1 MNAEQML
8 IREPQR
14 NRSLA
19 VKWHAH
25 SWQRTQ
31 AVELWNNRAAP
42 LMSLRVLRGSLFTEG
57 FFPPPPPG
65 HNNITALDDTM
76 KLGPKIA
83 QSRPTQSRGVHKL
96 CVLPTR
102 WGLQLRATRNC

>member
-14 NRSLA
+14 NKSLA

-42 LMSLRVLRGSLFTEG
+42 LMSQRVLRGSLFTEG
-57 FFPPPPPG
+57 FFSLSLG
-65 HNNITALDDTM
+65 HNNITALDDMM

-83 QSRPTQSRGVHKL
+83 QSRPTQIRGVHKL

-102 WGLQLRATRNC
+102 WDLQLRATRNC